1 MNIPELTALE
11 QLYNDYT
18 NRLDSDSEESAAAL
32 RECRAEF
39 LKLKPRAARAEQ
51 NSAEDAI
58 YNYGAIERREGFI
71 DGFKYA
77 VKLMGEV
84 YARGGAG
91 E

>member
-1 MNIPELTALE
+1 MNIPEPTALE
-11 QLYNDYT
+11 QLYYDFNNET
-18 NRLDSDSEESAAAL
+18 KPGSAESWEALDKC
-32 RECRAEF
+32 REKF
-39 LKLKPRAARAEQ
+39 ARQNPNSTIEAQ
-51 NSAEDAI
+51 NSADDAVI
-58 YNYGAIERREGFI
+58 AYGEIHRREGFI

>member
-1 MNIPELTALE
+1 MNIPEPTALE

-18 NRLDSDSEESAAAL
+18 TRLGSDSEESAAAL

>member
-1 MNIPELTALE
+1 MNIPEPTAIE

-18 NRLDSDSEESAAAL
+18 TRLDSDSEESANAL

-39 LKLKPRAARAEQ
+39 LKLNPRATRAEQ
-51 NSAEDAI
+51 NSAEDAL

>member
-1 MNIPELTALE
+1 MNIPEPTTIE
-11 QLYNDYT
+11 RIYFEHESRTCSN
-18 NRLDSDSEESAAAL
+18 SEESTNAV
-32 RECRAEF
+32 RECRAVL
-39 LKLKPRAARAEQ
+39 LKIDPGATKAEQ
-51 NSAEDAI
+51 NDMEEGV